1 MIRENCPLVLAC
13 SPRKGGNCDLAASL
27 VHKAVEGSR
36 LLFLRDTAVAPC
48 VSCGSCATPHAHCP
62 QEQTDASAPLFAALE
77 RASALVIV
85 APVYFYHIPAQLK
98 SLVDRTQICWRA
110 KQATAAAGGSFPPS
124 RPAWSVLVGARPTG
138 AKLFEGSLLTLR
150 YWFDALGYTP
160 GAPLTLYG
168 LDGPADLAGSQ
179 TQQKA
184 VRQYAAKTIL
194 PHLFA
199 DTA

>member
-1 MIRENCPLVLAC
+1 MIRDDGPLILAC
-13 SPRKGGNCDLAASL
+13 SPRKGANCDLAASL

-36 LLFLRDTAVAPC
+36 LLLLRDTAVAPC
-48 VSCGSCATPHAHCP
+48 VSCGCCATPHTRCP

-85 APVYFYHIPAQLK
+85 APVYFYHLPAQLK
-98 SLVDRTQICWRA
+98 ALVDRTQPWWRA
-110 KQATAAAGGSFPPS
+110 KQATASAGGSFPPY

-150 YWFDALGYTP
+150 YWLDALGYAP

-168 LDGPADLAGSQ
+168 LDGPADLADSQ
-179 TQQKA
+179 IQQEA
-184 VRQYAAKTIL
+184 VLQYAAGTIL
-194 PHLFA
+194 PHLFP